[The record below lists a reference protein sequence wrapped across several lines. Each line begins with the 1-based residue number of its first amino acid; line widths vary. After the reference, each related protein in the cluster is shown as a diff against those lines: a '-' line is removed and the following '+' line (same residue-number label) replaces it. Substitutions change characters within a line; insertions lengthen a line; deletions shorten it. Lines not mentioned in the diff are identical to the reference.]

1 MTSSFLRMLN
11 LTFLACTL
19 LPLVVILSS
28 AALLPPEARSGLAP
42 RLLLGCLAA
51 LAMNFLWMRL
61 VRKGSR
67 HLDDLARDQV
77 HFLEAIPERYLEIA
91 IISSAGV
98 SLFVELAMIRW
109 QGTVW
114 EFFSF
119 YKNLGLLS
127 CFAGLGLGYALA
139 RCDRIPLVL
148 TAPLLALQMCLLVS
162 LRHGMGRWI
171 ESLLVTPFREQL
183 NMGFRNAS
191 STPHYVAVYSFLT
204 VVFLLT
210 ALAFVPVGQVCGRL
224 MERTSQLRAYRLNL
238 LGSLAGVVVM
248 MGISFLWTPPAIWF
262 ALCFAV
268 LLSFQVFHRRA
279 LLTGTLSAL
288 AAIAILVWPV
298 GIGWERIYSPYQLL
312 ERGRGERGLMM
323 IRAAGHYYQRVHD
336 LSFNNQLAVPYLR
349 YLGSYYEL
357 PYRVHPRLERVAV
370 VGAGTGNDVAAAL
383 RAGAKEIDA
392 IEIDPA
398 IQKLGMEY
406 HPERPYADPR
416 VWRITND
423 ARSFLRTTDSQYD
436 LIVYGLL
443 DSHTLLSHAS
453 SVRLDSFVYTI
464 EGLKEARARLKED
477 GIVSLSFSVI
487 SDELGRKI
495 YLMMREAF
503 DGHPPVCV
511 LAGYDHSVLFFQ
523 SKNGDLKIPPGVIEK
538 AGFKDIT
545 AVYADTR
552 LRADVS
558 TDDWPFFYMPQR
570 VYPSSYVFM
579 FILVLGL
586 SGGFFANFFHNRPR
600 LSHASF
606 FFLGAGFMLIETKAI
621 TEMGLTFGNTW
632 VVIGIVIA
640 GILIMAYLANA
651 TVESFSIRR
660 PMLPYLLLVASL
672 GLGLYVA
679 KIGGFSPTVG
689 GKIATTVILTC
700 PMFFSGI
707 VFSSLLAGTK
717 DLAGAMAANLFGAM
731 VGGVL
736 EYNSMYFGFQSL
748 YWIAMALY
756 VAAALGSLLTGRKR
770 SPAVAYSQPR
780 FDLG

>member
-1 MTSSFLRMLN
+1 MLN
-11 LTFLACTL
+11 ITFLACTL

-28 AALLPPEARSGLAP
+28 AMLFSPETRSGLGI
-42 RLLLGCLAA
+42 RLLVGCIGA
-51 LAMNFLWMRL
+51 LALNVLWMWL
-61 VRKGSR
+61 VRKGR
-67 HLDDLARDQV
+67 LHLDALARGQTD
-77 HFLEAIPERYLEIA
+77 FLEMIPERYLEIA
-91 IISSAGV
+91 IIGSAAV
-98 SLFVELAMIRW
+98 SLFLELAMIRW

-148 TAPLLALQMCLLVS
+148 TAPLLALQMLLLVS
-162 LRHGMGRWI
+162 LRHGMGRWV

-183 NMGFRNAS
+183 NMGFRTAS
-191 STPHYVAVYSFLT
+191 RSPHYVAVYSFLT

-210 ALAFVPVGQVCGRL
+210 ALAFVPVGQLCGRL

-268 LLSFQVFHRRA
+268 LLSFQVFHRGA
-279 LLTGTLSAL
+279 LLTSTLSAL
-288 AAIAILVWPV
+288 AAIAILAWPV

-312 ERGRGERGLMM
+312 ERGGGERGLIM

-336 LSFNNQLAVPYLR
+336 LSYRNQLAFPYLR

-357 PYRVHPRLERVAV
+357 PYRVHPRLGKVAI
-370 VGAGTGNDVAAAL
+370 VGAGTGNDIAAAL

-398 IQKLGMEY
+398 IQALGLEY

-423 ARSFLRTTDSQYD
+423 ARSFLRTTKSQYD

-453 SVRLDSFVYTI
+453 SVRLDSFVYTV
-464 EGLKEARARLKED
+464 EGLKEARARLKDD

-495 YLMMREAF
+495 YLMMQEAF
-503 DGHPPVCV
+503 DGNPPVCV
-511 LAGYDHSVLFFQ
+511 LAGYDRSVIFFQ
-523 SKNGDLKIPPGVIEK
+523 SRNGDLRMPLGVIEK

-545 AVYADTR
+545 AVYADAR
-552 LRADVS
+552 LKADIS

-570 VYPSSYVFM
+570 VYPTSYIFL

-586 SGGFFANFFHNRPR
+586 SAGFFANFLQNRPR
-600 LSHASF
+600 FSHASF

-632 VVIGIVIA
+632 LVIGIAIA
-640 GILIMAYLANA
+640 GILIMAYLANSA
-651 TVESFSIRR
+651 VESFSIRK
-660 PMLPYLLLVASL
+660 PLVPYLLLVASI

-679 KIGGFSPTVG
+679 KSGGFPPTIG
-689 GKIATTVILTC
+689 GKIVTAVILTC

-748 YWIAMALY
+748 YWIAIALY
-756 VAAALGSLLTGRKR
+756 LAAALGSLLAKRKG
-770 SPAVAYSQPR
+770 SPAMAYPQAR